1 MAPLEEY
8 DLPLHIG
15 AVFILLASAIAGV
28 AAPLIAQRMRPS
40 TGTSVS
46 RAATSV
52 FFALRYFGGG
62 IIISTAFIHLLFHA
76 FVAFSNECV
85 GTLVYEAVSP
95 AIAMAALYVT
105 FLADFFMARPL
116 RRRAQQ
122 ALRVTSDSSL
132 QSSED
137 KIESTQ
143 SLQPSDAWQADS
155 SQCQAQL
162 QKWNV
167 MFLEAGVIFHSVI
180 IGVTIG
186 TAAGT
191 GWVAL
196 LIAITFHQF
205 CEGLGL
211 SSRIAMLHSSQ
222 VTRLLKVGL
231 HSAFIASTPL
241 GIAIGIGA
249 RNSYN
254 SNNRQTLLATGILD
268 SISAGLLLYS
278 GLVQILVND
287 FLQNKQMLEGS
298 SGRCL
303 MAVFWLTAGL
313 FVMVSRRSRQSLCR
327 AFIDS
332 SRTSFTVRFGLLGVR
347 RATAATAPALLPGRD

>member
-1 MAPLEEY
+1 
-8 DLPLHIG
+8 
-15 AVFILLASAIAGV
+15 
-28 AAPLIAQRMRPS
+28 MRPS
-40 TGTSVS
+40 TATSVS

-85 GTLVYEAVSP
+85 GTLVYEAVGP

-116 RRRAQQ
+116 RRRANQ
-122 ALRVTSDSSL
+122 ALRVASNSSL

-211 SSRIAMLHSSQ
+211 SSRIAMLQ
-222 VTRLLKVGL
+222 LTRLLKIGL
-231 HSAFIASTPL
+231 HSAFILSTPL
-241 GIAIGIGA
+241 GVAIGIGA

-313 FVMVSRRSRQSLCR
+313 FVMVSRRSRQRL
-327 AFIDS
+327 
-332 SRTSFTVRFGLLGVR
+332 
-347 RATAATAPALLPGRD
+347 